1 MAVDINISEIF
12 YKAFGYEMPERKQP
26 DIDMAPIPARSSS
39 LGQAYYAYDGLSMQH
54 FTPVFITV
62 PSKKEGEPATTML
75 IPFAVINI
83 TAKKTIVGTPL
94 PERGGTVHE
103 LISID
108 DYVIG
113 VKGLFIR
120 SDYTYPE
127 SEIIQLKDL
136 YETNTSVVMRGV
148 LPSIFLKG
156 DWHEMVIIRDMRLN
170 PIAGVTHAV
179 PFEMTCESDMAFDL
193 IIN

>member
-1 MAVDINISEIF
+1 MAVGINISEIF
-12 YKAFGYEMPERKQP
+12 YKAFGYEMPERQQP
-26 DIDMAPIPARSSS
+26 EIDMAPIPARSSS
-39 LGQAYYAYDGLSMQH
+39 LGQAYSASDAFYRDH
-54 FTPVFITV
+54 FTPIWLTV
-62 PSKKEGEPATTML
+62 PSSADGQPAEKILM
-75 IPFAVINI
+75 PFAVIGI
-83 TAKKTIVGTPL
+83 TAKKTIVGTSL

-113 VKGLFIR
+113 IKGLFIR

-127 SEIIQLKDL
+127 SEIIQLKNL
-136 YETNTSVVMRGV
+136 YEKNTSVIMQGV
-148 LPSIFLKG
+148 LPAIFLNGVWEEK
-156 DWHEMVIIRDMRLN
+156 VIIRDMRLN